1 MSDRSRSE
9 RRARQ
14 LPLALDHRP
23 AQTRDDLVV
32 TAANREAVALVD
44 RWPDWPSYLA
54 VLVGP
59 PGSGKSH
66 LGAVW
71 RERSDAIELRAGAFE
86 LPQVDDSGRLP
97 AVLIDDA
104 DAPGLDEKAL
114 FHLLNAARGAGSSV
128 LLTARRGSANWGV
141 RLPDLASRLNAA
153 ALAEIGAPDD
163 ALLQGV
169 IAKLF
174 ADRQVEVEPQVAQF
188 VVRRMERSLT
198 AAMRLVAALDRA
210 ALERKS
216 RITRALAAEVLEEPP
231 FEPQVPES

>member
-1 MSDRSRSE
+1 MSGAKRGGKG
-9 RRARQ
+9 ARQ

-23 AQTRDDLVV
+23 GRTRDDLVV

-66 LGAVW
+66 LAAVW
-71 RERSDAIELRAGAFE
+71 RERSGAMELRPNALGGFQAVGSDV
-86 LPQVDDSGRLP
+86 PP
-97 AVLIDDA
+97 ALVDDA

-114 FHLLNAARGAGSSV
+114 FHLLNAARAAGSSV
-128 LLTARRGSANWGV
+128 LLTARRMPANWGV
-141 RLPDLASRLNAA
+141 HLPDLASRLRTA

-163 ALLQGV
+163 TLLEGV
-169 IAKLF
+169 VAKLF
-174 ADRQVEVEPQVAQF
+174 ADRQVEVEPHVVQF

-198 AAMRLVAALDRA
+198 AAMRLVDALDRA
-210 ALERKS
+210 ALERQS
-216 RITRALAAEVLEEPP
+216 RITRALAAEVLGGGAG
-231 FEPQVPES
+231 

>member
-1 MSDRSRSE
+1 LSGQGRGGKG
-9 RRARQ
+9 ARQ

-23 AQTRDDLVV
+23 GQTRDDLVV
-32 TAANREAVALVD
+32 TPANREAVALVD

-54 VLVGP
+54 LLVGP

-71 RERSDAIELRAGAFE
+71 REMSDAAELRADALAPVGRD
-86 LPQVDDSGRLP
+86 PQP
-97 AVLIDDA
+97 PILIDDA
-104 DAPGLDEKAL
+104 DGPDLDEEGL
-114 FHLLNAARGAGSSV
+114 FHLLNAARAAGASV
-128 LLTARRGSANWGV
+128 LLTARRAPATWGV
-141 RLPDLASRLNAA
+141 RLPDLASRLRTA

-163 ALLQGV
+163 ALLEGV

-174 ADRQVEVEPQVAQF
+174 ADRQVEVEPHVMQF

-198 AAMRLVAALDRA
+198 AAMRLVDALDRA

-216 RITRALAAEVLEEPP
+216 RITRALAAEVLGGEAR
-231 FEPQVPES
+231 